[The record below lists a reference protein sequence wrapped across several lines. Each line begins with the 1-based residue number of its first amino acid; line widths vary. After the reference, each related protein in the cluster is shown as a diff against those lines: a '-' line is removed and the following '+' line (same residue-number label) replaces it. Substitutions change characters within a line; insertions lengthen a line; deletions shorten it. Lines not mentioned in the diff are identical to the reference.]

1 MHSRKASSLWVE
13 LTTMTLF
20 ETTRKKLKKIF
31 SVQESSIYCM
41 QNDVGLPLNS
51 QTTVK
56 LAGESRFRH
65 RRITSSHSKC
75 KDKSGDFTSRSRKSR
90 RSQCKIRGSWR
101 THLRYAA
108 SKQEQPTSSSL
119 STTMQQLV
127 HKDMKKTSCCF
138 PIENTRTN
146 KEVRQ
151 SNS

>member
-75 KDKSGDFTSRSRKSR
+75 KDKSANFTSRSRKSR
-90 RSQCKIRGSWR
+90 RSQCKIRGILKNPSTICCKQTR
-101 THLRYAA
+101 AA
-108 SKQEQPTSSSL
+108 HIQQPK
-119 STTMQQLV
+119 
-127 HKDMKKTSCCF
+127 H
-138 PIENTRTN
+138 NHAATRA
-146 KEVRQ
+146 
-151 SNS
+151 